1 MAWNRRVDVARGLGA
16 RRPSPLF
23 RSLVTLGWLFVIGL
37 TFALGYGLAWI
48 DASHARAT
56 LDALRAEI
64 GLLSEEVARGREER
78 LRLERMHQMDRESR
92 RQAQESLAELQ
103 RQRLDL
109 IKRVSYLQRLVR
121 DDREGVVEVKELQLH
136 KTPMLG
142 HFHFDLLLSHL
153 VPQDARTRGRLS
165 LSVVISRDAEEEQL
179 SLDALP
185 GSSSANIAIDFKH
198 FQAVAGDIVLP
209 EGVDAERLIV
219 DIRPEGTSTAPSSE
233 AFLWP
238 GEPGTACS
246 LSPILEMSGLAEP
259 AAVE

>member
-1 MAWNRRVDVARGLGA
+1 MGGARGLGA
-16 RRPSPLF
+16 KRPSPLL
-23 RSLVTLGWLFVIGL
+23 RSLVTFGWLFVIGL
-37 TFALGYGLAWI
+37 TFALGYWLAWI
-48 DASHARAT
+48 DTRHAQAT
-56 LDALRAEI
+56 LDVLRAEI

-78 LRLERMHQMDRESR
+78 LRLERTHQMDRESR

-103 RQRLDL
+103 RERLDL

-121 DDREGVVEVKELQLH
+121 DDQEGVVEVKELQLH
-136 KTPMLG
+136 KSSESG
-142 HFHFDLLLSHL
+142 RFHFDLLLSHL

-165 LSVVISRDAEEEQL
+165 LSVVISRDGEEERL

-185 GSSSANIAIDFKH
+185 GSSPANVAIDFKY
-198 FQAVAGDIVLP
+198 FQAIAGDIVLP

-219 DIRPEGTSTAPSSE
+219 DIRPDGASTAPSSE